1 MTNIRKGLCWAASM
15 VMVVIA
21 KKYGIFDAQAADTLI
36 LVLPIVAVLSLRDKR
51 ECNLFH
57 KKEA

>member
-1 MTNIRKGLCWAASM
+1 MTNIRKGLCWATSM

-36 LVLPIVAVLSLRDKR
+36 LVLPIVAVLSQRDKR